1 MQQQQPQQRNP
12 INPVIKKIKAYL
24 GYQGFSIFKD
34 TLTVEEQHAL
44 RKELTVGAYIPKSP
58 IQPTPFP
65 IYRES
70 PLKLYV
76 PRYFGLEKW
85 AVIQVES
92 KISPGHA
99 ISLKFMGDL
108 RDYQQVIVEKYL
120 KAARNSGIGGAAIG
134 GGGLLDVDPGKGK
147 TVMALK
153 IIECLATKTLV
164 VVHKSFL
171 SNQWKERIEQF
182 LPGARV
188 GIIQGQL
195 IDTDNKDIVI
205 AMVQSLSMKE
215 YPQST
220 FESFGLTI
228 FDECF
233 TYETC
238 IHTSD
243 GVLKI
248 GQLYEKWKKCRRNE
262 DNGGT
267 EVQLPKILS
276 YNRHE
281 NVFEYKKL
289 THAWKK
295 EREDLLLIKAS
306 KRVIRCTPEHKIL
319 TVGNGYVEANKLKC
333 GDLLLCKYDARHI
346 DCIIAPSLNQD
357 QLQIV
362 YGSYLGD
369 GNISQTVLKRHRLRW
384 LHGERQRSYCQWKAN
399 MFGNGNRTD
408 NVNNLTCV
416 KNNGFSKKNAY
427 SYTTKIFDLDFDLS
441 STISSC
447 ENVVCD
453 AILQKIDER
462 GLAIWFMDDASV
474 QKNKS
479 GEVNS
484 IRFNTQSFSY
494 DSQTKIMNA
503 LKSKFDICCN
513 IHKCASSKAS
523 KKYKEYNYLMM
534 NKENSQK
541 LINIVKKYIHDDFS
555 YKLNNSDIGD
565 DDKNDCSK
573 YAWNNK
579 FENWGTIPVT
589 SIEKIKNK
597 GYGRCKTPNVYDIE
611 VEGNHNFVLASSV
624 DKYSDSVNKS
634 YKSSLYVDGIVVS
647 NCHHMGAEVFSR
659 CMMKVTTT
667 YTLGLSGTMQ
677 RKDGLSKVFKMFLG
691 DVVHKE
697 KAESDHCVLV
707 KGINY
712 VVDDDEFNEVEYDY
726 RGNPKFSTMIS
737 KLCNYNRRSEFIVE
751 VVIKELQHNADQQIM
766 ILAHN
771 KSLIQYLFKAIEH
784 RKIATVGY
792 YLGGMK
798 EADLKASES
807 KKIIIATYA
816 MASEGL
822 DIKTLTTL
830 IMATPK
836 TDVCQSVGRIL
847 RVKHTTPIVIDIV
860 DAHDLFKNQ
869 WQKRKSYYKKQNY
882 RIIVTDS
889 GLYHSNETNGCWTTA
904 YNPKK
909 IKGAGAVV
917 AIATGTAGDDE
928 DDSDDDDDTGALTK
942 YNSNRKQPI
951 LSGKCFL

>member
-1 MQQQQPQQRNP
+1 M
-12 INPVIKKIKAYL
+12 
-24 GYQGFSIFKD
+24 
-34 TLTVEEQHAL
+34 
-44 RKELTVGAYIPKSP
+44 
-58 IQPTPFP
+58 
-65 IYRES
+65 
-70 PLKLYV
+70 
-76 PRYFGLEKW
+76 
-85 AVIQVES
+85 
-92 KISPGHA
+92 
-99 ISLKFMGDL
+99 
-108 RDYQQVIVEKYL
+108 
-120 KAARNSGIGGAAIG
+120 
-134 GGGLLDVDPGKGK
+134 
-147 TVMALK
+147 
-153 IIECLATKTLV
+153 
-164 VVHKSFL
+164 
-171 SNQWKERIEQF
+171 
-182 LPGARV
+182 
-188 GIIQGQL
+188 
-195 IDTDNKDIVI
+195 
-205 AMVQSLSMKE
+205 
-215 YPQST
+215 
-220 FESFGLTI
+220 
-228 FDECF
+228 
-233 TYETC
+233 
-238 IHTSD
+238 
-243 GVLKI
+243 
-248 GQLYEKWKKCRRNE
+248 
-262 DNGGT
+262 
-267 EVQLPKILS
+267 
-276 YNRHE
+276 
-281 NVFEYKKL
+281 FEYKKL

-333 GDLLLCKYDARHI
+333 GDLLLCKCETTHKDK
-346 DCIIAPSLNQD
+346 DKNIA
-357 QLQIV
+357 
-362 YGSYLGD
+362 Y
-369 GNISQTVLKRHRLRW
+369 
-384 LHGERQRSYCQWKAN
+384 E
-399 MFGNGNRTD
+399 
-408 NVNNLTCV
+408 
-416 KNNGFSKKNAY
+416 
-427 SYTTKIFDLDFDLS
+427 
-441 STISSC
+441 
-447 ENVVCD
+447 
-453 AILQKIDER
+453 
-462 GLAIWFMDDASV
+462 
-474 QKNKS
+474 KS
-479 GEVNS
+479 G
-484 IRFNTQSFSY
+484 T
-494 DSQTKIMNA
+494 T
-503 LKSKFDICCN
+503 
-513 IHKCASSKAS
+513 
-523 KKYKEYNYLMM
+523 
-534 NKENSQK
+534 
-541 LINIVKKYIHDDFS
+541 
-555 YKLNNSDIGD
+555 
-565 DDKNDCSK
+565 
-573 YAWNNK
+573 
-579 FENWGTIPVT
+579 PVT
-589 SIEKIKNK
+589 SIEYEKND
-597 GYGRCKTPNVYDIE
+597 CENNSVYDIE
-611 VEGNHNFVLASSV
+611 VEDNHNFVIA
-624 DKYSDSVNKS
+624 DSCC
-634 YKSSLYVDGIVVS
+634 DTGGIVVS

-847 RVKHTTPIVIDIV
+847 RVKHTTPVVIDIV

-889 GLYHSNETNGCWTTA
+889 GLYNSNETNGCWTTA

-909 IKGAGAVV
+909 IKGLSAAVV
-917 AIATGTAGDDE
+917 VATGIS
-928 DDSDDDDDTGALTK
+928 SDDDDDEETGTLTK

>member
-1 MQQQQPQQRNP
+1 MQEQQPQQRNP
-12 INPVIKKIKAYL
+12 VNPVNPVIKKIKAYL
-24 GYQGFSIFKD
+24 GYQGYSIFKD

-85 AVIQVES
+85 AGIQVES

-120 KAARNSGIGGAAIG
+120 KAARNSNSGIG

-153 IIECLATKTLV
+153 IIESLSTKTLV

-188 GIIQGQL
+188 GTIQGQV

-262 DNGGT
+262 DGGGT
-267 EVQLPKILS
+267 EVQLPEILS
-276 YNRHE
+276 YNRDE

-333 GDLLLCKYDARHI
+333 GDLLLCKCETTHKDK
-346 DCIIAPSLNQD
+346 DKNIA
-357 QLQIV
+357 
-362 YGSYLGD
+362 Y
-369 GNISQTVLKRHRLRW
+369 
-384 LHGERQRSYCQWKAN
+384 E
-399 MFGNGNRTD
+399 
-408 NVNNLTCV
+408 
-416 KNNGFSKKNAY
+416 
-427 SYTTKIFDLDFDLS
+427 
-441 STISSC
+441 
-447 ENVVCD
+447 
-453 AILQKIDER
+453 
-462 GLAIWFMDDASV
+462 
-474 QKNKS
+474 KS
-479 GEVNS
+479 G
-484 IRFNTQSFSY
+484 T
-494 DSQTKIMNA
+494 T
-503 LKSKFDICCN
+503 
-513 IHKCASSKAS
+513 
-523 KKYKEYNYLMM
+523 
-534 NKENSQK
+534 
-541 LINIVKKYIHDDFS
+541 
-555 YKLNNSDIGD
+555 
-565 DDKNDCSK
+565 
-573 YAWNNK
+573 
-579 FENWGTIPVT
+579 PVT
-589 SIEKIKNK
+589 SIEYEKND
-597 GYGRCKTPNVYDIE
+597 CENNSVYDIE
-611 VEGNHNFVLASSV
+611 VEDNHNFVIA
-624 DKYSDSVNKS
+624 DSCC
-634 YKSSLYVDGIVVS
+634 DTGGIVVS

-751 VVIKELQHNADQQIM
+751 VVIKELQHNSDQQIM

-816 MASEGL
+816 FASEGL

-836 TDVCQSVGRIL
+836 SEICQVTGRIL
-847 RVKHTTPIVIDIV
+847 RVKHAKPVVIDIV

-882 RIIVTDS
+882 RIIITENS
-889 GLYHSNETNGCWTTA
+889 LYESDDKKGCWTTA
-904 YNPKK
+904 YNPKPNK
-909 IKGAGAVV
+909 SIQ
-917 AIATGTAGDDE
+917 TPLMNDDNNDE
-928 DDSDDDDDTGALTK
+928 DDVTNDVT
-942 YNSNRKQPI
+942 NRKQP
-951 LSGKCFL
+951 LLNRTCFL

>member
-1 MQQQQPQQRNP
+1 MNKFYNGSSLFNCNLRMQAPKQPQQPQQQPQPQA
-12 INPVIKKIKAYL
+12 IKAYL
-24 GYQGFSIFKD
+24 GYQGYSIFKE
-34 TLTVEEQHAL
+34 TLTIEQQHAL

-65 IYRES
+65 VYRES
-70 PLKLYV
+70 PLKIYV

-85 AVIQVES
+85 LGIQVES
-92 KISPGHA
+92 KIMRGHA
-99 ISLKFMGDL
+99 IALKFNGDL
-108 RDYQQVIVEKYL
+108 REYQQVIVEKYL
-120 KAARNSGIGGAAIG
+120 KNALSGIGGAAIG

-153 IIECLATKTLV
+153 IIESLAVKTLV

-171 SNQWKERIEQF
+171 SNQWKERIDQF

-188 GIIQGQL
+188 GIIQGQV

-233 TYETC
+233 PYKTY
-238 IHTSD
+238 IHTSN
-243 GVLKI
+243 GLVTI
-248 GQLYEKWKKCRRNE
+248 GQLYEKWNTKYNKENIEE
-262 DNGGT
+262 D
-267 EVQLPKILS
+267 EEEDEEQLPKILS
-276 YNRHE
+276 YNQTE
-281 NVFEYKKL
+281 NIFEYKKL

-295 EREDLLLIKAS
+295 EREDLLKIKAAS

-319 TVGNGYVEANKLKC
+319 TVGNGYVEASKLKL
-333 GDLLLCKYDARHI
+333 GDLLLCKYDATHHTQNE
-346 DCIIAPSLNQD
+346 CIIAPALNED

-362 YGSYLGD
+362 YGYYLGGD
-369 GNISQTVLKRHRLRW
+369 GSIDKTALKRYRLKW
-384 LHGERQRSYCQWKAN
+384 TNCGEKRRAYCKWKAE
-399 MFGNGNRTD
+399 MFGIGIRNDHDEYATR
-408 NVNNLTCV
+408 
-416 KNNGFSKKNAY
+416 
-427 SYTTKIFDLDFDLS
+427 IFDLDFDLNS
-441 STISSC
+441 INPNC
-447 ENVVCD
+447 KNKVCD
-453 AILQKIDER
+453 VILEKIDER
-462 GLAIWFMDDASV
+462 GLAIWFMDDAFV
-474 QKNKS
+474 KKNKK
-479 GEVNS
+479 GEINC
-484 IRFNTQSFSY
+484 IQFHTHCFHY
-494 DSQTKIMNA
+494 ESQLKMMNYF
-503 LKSKFDICCN
+503 KSKFDIT
-513 IHKCASSKAS
+513 
-523 KKYKEYNYLMM
+523 YKIDTCGSNHYLIM

-541 LINIVKKYIHDDFS
+541 LINKIKKYLHEDFE
-555 YKLNNSDIGD
+555 YKLYSDAHDSHADI
-565 DDKNDCSK
+565 CEK

-597 GYGRCKTPNVYDIE
+597 GHKRCKTPNVYDIE
-611 VEGNHNFVLASSV
+611 VEGNHNFVLASS
-624 DKYSDSVNKS
+624 KK
-634 YKSSLYVDGIVVS
+634 YVDGIVVS

-659 CMMKVTTT
+659 CMMKIMTT

-697 KAESDHCVLV
+697 KAESEHCVLV

-712 VVDDDEFNEVEYDY
+712 VVDDDDFNEVEYDY

-737 KLCNYNRRSEFIVE
+737 KLCNYNRRSEFIVD
-751 VVIKELQHNADQQIM
+751 VVSKELQHNQNQQIM

-784 RKIATVGY
+784 KKIATVGY

-798 EADLKASES
+798 EVDLKASES
-807 KKIIIATYA
+807 KQIIIATYA

-830 IMATPK
+830 VMATPK

-847 RVKHTTPIVIDIV
+847 RVKHTTPVVIDII

-889 GLYHSNETNGCWTTA
+889 GLYRSNETNGCWTTA

-909 IKGAGAVV
+909 IKGAGAGAGAGAVVSVV
-917 AIATGTAGDDE
+917 ATAGVNVNDD
-928 DDSDDDDDTGALTK
+928 DDSDDSEDTGAVTK

>member
-1 MQQQQPQQRNP
+1 MQEQQPQQRNP
-12 INPVIKKIKAYL
+12 INPTNPIIKKIKAYL
-24 GYQGFSIFKD
+24 GYQGYSILKD

-85 AVIQVES
+85 AGIQVES

-120 KAARNSGIGGAAIG
+120 KAARNSGLGGAAIG

-195 IDTDNKDIVI
+195 IDIDNKDIVI

-228 FDECF
+228 FDE
-233 TYETC
+233 
-238 IHTSD
+238 
-243 GVLKI
+243 
-248 GQLYEKWKKCRRNE
+248 
-262 DNGGT
+262 
-267 EVQLPKILS
+267 
-276 YNRHE
+276 
-281 NVFEYKKL
+281 
-289 THAWKK
+289 
-295 EREDLLLIKAS
+295 
-306 KRVIRCTPEHKIL
+306 
-319 TVGNGYVEANKLKC
+319 
-333 GDLLLCKYDARHI
+333 
-346 DCIIAPSLNQD
+346 
-357 QLQIV
+357 
-362 YGSYLGD
+362 
-369 GNISQTVLKRHRLRW
+369 
-384 LHGERQRSYCQWKAN
+384 
-399 MFGNGNRTD
+399 
-408 NVNNLTCV
+408 
-416 KNNGFSKKNAY
+416 
-427 SYTTKIFDLDFDLS
+427 
-441 STISSC
+441 
-447 ENVVCD
+447 
-453 AILQKIDER
+453 
-462 GLAIWFMDDASV
+462 
-474 QKNKS
+474 
-479 GEVNS
+479 
-484 IRFNTQSFSY
+484 
-494 DSQTKIMNA
+494 
-503 LKSKFDICCN
+503 
-513 IHKCASSKAS
+513 
-523 KKYKEYNYLMM
+523 
-534 NKENSQK
+534 
-541 LINIVKKYIHDDFS
+541 
-555 YKLNNSDIGD
+555 
-565 DDKNDCSK
+565 
-573 YAWNNK
+573 
-579 FENWGTIPVT
+579 
-589 SIEKIKNK
+589 
-597 GYGRCKTPNVYDIE
+597 
-611 VEGNHNFVLASSV
+611 
-624 DKYSDSVNKS
+624 
-634 YKSSLYVDGIVVS
+634 
-647 NCHHMGAEVFSR
+647 CHHMGAEVFSR

-751 VVIKELQHNADQQIM
+751 VVSKELQHNPDQQIM

-771 KSLIQYLFKAIEH
+771 KSLLQYLFKAIEH

-847 RVKHTTPIVIDIV
+847 RVKHTTPIVIDII

-889 GLYHSNETNGCWTTA
+889 GLYHSNETNGCWTTV

-909 IKGAGAVV
+909 IKGTGAGAVAV
-917 AIATGTAGDDE
+917 VATGTGFG
-928 DDSDDDDDTGALTK
+928 SDDDDDEDEETGAVIK
-942 YNSNRKQPI
+942 YNSNKKQPI

>member
-1 MQQQQPQQRNP
+1 MTATT
-12 INPVIKKIKAYL
+12 KIKAYL
-24 GYQGFSIFKD
+24 GYQGYSIFKE
-34 TLTVEEQHAL
+34 TLTVEEQHVL
-44 RKELTVGAYIPKSP
+44 RKELMVSAYIPKSP

-85 AVIQVES
+85 SGVQVES
-92 KISPGHA
+92 KIARGHE
-99 ISLKFMGDL
+99 INLKFNGEL
-108 RDYQQVIVEKYL
+108 REYQQVIVEKYL
-120 KAARNSGIGGAAIG
+120 NVALKNAVTG

-153 IIECLATKTLV
+153 IIERLSTKTLV

-188 GIIQGQL
+188 GTIQGQV

-262 DNGGT
+262 DGGGT
-267 EVQLPKILS
+267 EVQLPDILS
-276 YNRHE
+276 YNRDK

-333 GDLLLCKYDARHI
+333 GDLLLCK
-346 DCIIAPSLNQD
+346 C
-357 QLQIV
+357 
-362 YGSYLGD
+362 
-369 GNISQTVLKRHRLRW
+369 
-384 LHGERQRSYCQWKAN
+384 E
-399 MFGNGNRTD
+399 
-408 NVNNLTCV
+408 
-416 KNNGFSKKNAY
+416 
-427 SYTTKIFDLDFDLS
+427 TTHEDK
-441 STISSC
+441 
-447 ENVVCD
+447 
-453 AILQKIDER
+453 
-462 GLAIWFMDDASV
+462 
-474 QKNKS
+474 
-479 GEVNS
+479 
-484 IRFNTQSFSY
+484 
-494 DSQTKIMNA
+494 
-503 LKSKFDICCN
+503 
-513 IHKCASSKAS
+513 
-523 KKYKEYNYLMM
+523 
-534 NKENSQK
+534 
-541 LINIVKKYIHDDFS
+541 
-555 YKLNNSDIGD
+555 
-565 DDKNDCSK
+565 DKNIALEK
-573 YAWNNK
+573 
-579 FENWGTIPVT
+579 WGATPVT
-589 SIEKIKNK
+589 SIEYEKNE
-597 GYGRCKTPNVYDIE
+597 CENNSVYDIE
-611 VEGNHNFVLASSV
+611 VEDNHNFVIANSSC
-624 DKYSDSVNKS
+624 DTG
-634 YKSSLYVDGIVVS
+634 GIVVS

-697 KAESDHCVLV
+697 KAESEHCVLV

-712 VVDDDEFNEVEYDY
+712 VIDDDEFNEVEYDY

-751 VVIKELQHNADQQIM
+751 VVVKELQHNTDQQIM

-847 RVKHTTPIVIDIV
+847 RVKHTTPVVIDIV
-860 DAHDLFKNQ
+860 DAHDLFENQ

-882 RIIVTDS
+882 RIIMTDS
-889 GLYHSNETNGCWTTA
+889 GLYHSNEKNGCWTTV

-909 IKGAGAVV
+909 MKGVV
-917 AIATGTAGDDE
+917 AVATAMGDD
-928 DDSDDDDDTGALTK
+928 DDDDDGSDDDDTQGTAAAVAAVTK
-942 YNSNRKQPI
+942 HNSNRKQPI

>member
-1 MQQQQPQQRNP
+1 MTATT
-12 INPVIKKIKAYL
+12 KIKAYL
-24 GYQGFSIFKD
+24 GYQGYSIFKE
-34 TLTVEEQHAL
+34 TLTVEEQHVL
-44 RKELTVGAYIPKSP
+44 RKELMVSAYIPKSP

-85 AVIQVES
+85 SGVQVES
-92 KISPGHA
+92 KIARGHE
-99 ISLKFMGDL
+99 INLKFNGEL
-108 RDYQQVIVEKYL
+108 REYQQVIVEKYL
-120 KAARNSGIGGAAIG
+120 NVALKNAVTG

-153 IIECLATKTLV
+153 IIERLATKTLV

-188 GIIQGQL
+188 GTIQGQV

-228 FDECF
+228 FDE
-233 TYETC
+233 
-238 IHTSD
+238 
-243 GVLKI
+243 
-248 GQLYEKWKKCRRNE
+248 
-262 DNGGT
+262 
-267 EVQLPKILS
+267 
-276 YNRHE
+276 
-281 NVFEYKKL
+281 
-289 THAWKK
+289 
-295 EREDLLLIKAS
+295 
-306 KRVIRCTPEHKIL
+306 
-319 TVGNGYVEANKLKC
+319 
-333 GDLLLCKYDARHI
+333 
-346 DCIIAPSLNQD
+346 
-357 QLQIV
+357 
-362 YGSYLGD
+362 
-369 GNISQTVLKRHRLRW
+369 
-384 LHGERQRSYCQWKAN
+384 
-399 MFGNGNRTD
+399 
-408 NVNNLTCV
+408 
-416 KNNGFSKKNAY
+416 
-427 SYTTKIFDLDFDLS
+427 
-441 STISSC
+441 
-447 ENVVCD
+447 
-453 AILQKIDER
+453 
-462 GLAIWFMDDASV
+462 
-474 QKNKS
+474 
-479 GEVNS
+479 
-484 IRFNTQSFSY
+484 
-494 DSQTKIMNA
+494 
-503 LKSKFDICCN
+503 
-513 IHKCASSKAS
+513 
-523 KKYKEYNYLMM
+523 
-534 NKENSQK
+534 
-541 LINIVKKYIHDDFS
+541 
-555 YKLNNSDIGD
+555 
-565 DDKNDCSK
+565 
-573 YAWNNK
+573 
-579 FENWGTIPVT
+579 
-589 SIEKIKNK
+589 
-597 GYGRCKTPNVYDIE
+597 
-611 VEGNHNFVLASSV
+611 
-624 DKYSDSVNKS
+624 
-634 YKSSLYVDGIVVS
+634 
-647 NCHHMGAEVFSR
+647 CHHMGAEVFSR

-697 KAESDHCVLV
+697 KAESEHCVLV

-712 VVDDDEFNEVEYDY
+712 VIDDDEFNEVEYDY

-751 VVIKELQHNADQQIM
+751 VVVKELQHNPDQQIM

-847 RVKHTTPIVIDIV
+847 RVKHTTPVVIDIV
-860 DAHDLFKNQ
+860 DAHDLFENQ

-882 RIIVTDS
+882 RIIMTDS
-889 GLYHSNETNGCWTTA
+889 GLYHSNEKNGCWTTV

-909 IKGAGAVV
+909 MKGVV
-917 AIATGTAGDDE
+917 AVATAMGHDD
-928 DDSDDDDDTGALTK
+928 DDDDGSDDDDTHGTAAAVAAVTK
-942 YNSNRKQPI
+942 HNSNRKQPI